1 MGAKSG
7 AMTDKTSAQVEADWV
22 THGNIARIKAQLDR
36 EPNEGKRRGLEEL
49 LAEQRKLIVSD

>member
-1 MGAKSG
+1 
-7 AMTDKTSAQVEADWV
+7 MTDKTSAQVEADWV
-22 THGNIARIKAQLDR
+22 THGNIARINAQLDR

>member
-1 MGAKSG
+1 
-7 AMTDKTSAQVEADWV
+7 MTDKTSAQVEADWV

-49 LAEQRKLIVSD
+49 LTEQRKLIVPD